1 MIEFF
6 LKETFPRHYGI
17 DSDMVNV
24 PIERTQRPFTKV
36 DDKACNDAAN
46 IRYNEEGVFN
56 KHRDLCQA
64 CDKVVLKVDNNGHE
78 ITIVDFEKYINSLP
92 NNQITEN
99 RCDLIMTDAVP
110 HNKIVF
116 CDLCC
121 YDEKYIGPNSGQ
133 HPEGKRAYARKQME
147 KSIEML
153 LNVNELNHYI
163 LTYPEKVCLF
173 AYRSYNA
180 TQQPIKA
187 QRRNVEDN
195 MQAMM
200 VTPSSVSGR
209 IVTMNKVMNH
219 NFTFVQNKY
228 PATYNW

>member
-1 MIEFF
+1 MIEIF

-17 DSDMVNV
+17 DPDMVNV

-46 IRYNEEGVFN
+46 IR
-56 KHRDLCQA
+56 
-64 CDKVVLKVDNNGHE
+64 
-78 ITIVDFEKYINSLP
+78 
-92 NNQITEN
+92 
-99 RCDLIMTDAVP
+99 CDLIMTDGVP

-121 YDEKYIGPNSGQ
+121 YEEKYIGPNSGQ

-153 LNVNELNHYI
+153 LSVNVLNQYI
-163 LTYPEKVCLF
+163 LTYPEKECLF

-180 TQQPIKA
+180 IQQPVKA

-209 IVTMNKVMNH
+209 IVTENNVMNH

-228 PATYNW
+228 PAVYNW

>member
-6 LKETFPRHYGI
+6 LKHTFPHHYGI
-17 DSDMVNV
+17 EPDMVNV
-24 PIERTQRPFTKV
+24 PIERIQRPFSKV

-46 IRYNEEGVFN
+46 TRYNEEGVFN
-56 KHRDLCQA
+56 KYRDVCLA
-64 CDKVVLKVDNNGHE
+64 CDRVVLKVDNNGHE
-78 ITIVDFEKYINSLP
+78 ITIVEFEKYINSLP
-92 NNQITEN
+92 NNEITES
-99 RCDLIMTDAVP
+99 RCDLIMTDGVH

-121 YDEKYIGPNSGQ
+121 YDEKYIGPNSGD
-133 HPEGKRAYARKQME
+133 HPEGKRAFARKQME
-147 KSIEML
+147 KSVEMFM
-153 LNVNELNHYI
+153 NVNVLNQYI
-163 LTYPEKVCLF
+163 LTYPEKVCMF

-180 TQQPIKA
+180 IQQPVKA
-187 QRRNVEDN
+187 QRGNVEDN

-209 IVTMNKVMNH
+209 IVTENKVMNH

-228 PATYNW
+228 PAVYNW

>member
-6 LKETFPRHYGI
+6 LKDTFPRYYGI
-17 DSDMVNV
+17 DPDMVNV
-24 PIERTQRPFTKV
+24 PIERVQHPFTKV
-36 DDKACNDAAN
+36 DTKACDDA
-46 IRYNEEGVFN
+46 IDIQYNREGTFN
-56 KHRDLCQA
+56 KYRDVCSA
-64 CDKVVLKVDNNGHE
+64 CDSVVLKVDNKEHE
-78 ITIVDFEKYINSLP
+78 ITIVEFEDYINSLSGT
-92 NNQITEN
+92 ITGN
-99 RCDLIMTDAVP
+99 RCDLLMTDDVQ

-121 YDEKYIGPNSGQ
+121 YDERYIGPNSGLL
-133 HPEGKRAYARKQME
+133 PEGKRAFAQKQME
-147 KSIEML
+147 KSIELFMDID
-153 LNVNELNHYI
+153 VLNHYI

-180 TQQPIKA
+180 IQQQVSA
-187 QRRNVEDN
+187 QRGNVENN

-209 IVTMNKVMNH
+209 IVTEANIMKH

-228 PATYNW
+228 PAVYNW